1 MANKFNTET
10 AAAAVAPAA
19 AAVAPASPMPTAAEK
34 AAAFVSRAKVTLGE
48 AVGVPAGFE
57 CYSFFPAEVGPGRA
71 RAIEDDLLSRGYEYA
86 PDAYLSGQ
94 AGAKV
99 YILPLDAYAIL
110 QASRAK
116 RDNGILAAAHH
127 GATPG

>member
-19 AAVAPASPMPTAAEK
+19 AAVASVLSTAAEK
-34 AAAFVSRAKVTLGE
+34 AAAFVLRAKVTLGE
-48 AVGVPAGFE
+48 AIGVPAGFE
-57 CYSFFPAEVGPGRA
+57 CYSFFPAEVGAGRA
-71 RAIEDDLLSRGYEYA
+71 RAIEEDLLSRGYEFA

-94 AGAKV
+94 AGARV
-99 YILPLDAYAIL
+99 YILSPDAYAIL

-116 RDNGILAAAHH
+116 RDNGILALAHH